1 MLKKKYEPERTT
13 KTVKFSDD
21 VVTSNNNINNEN
33 NVINPDNELQ
43 DIESTNVDN
52 N

>member
-1 MLKKKYEPERTT
+1 LLKKKYEPERTT

-21 VVTSNNNINNEN
+21 VVTTNNNNNEN

>member
-21 VVTSNNNINNEN
+21 VVTSNNNNEN
-33 NVINPDNELQ
+33 NVVNPDNELQ
-43 DIESTNVDN
+43 DIESTYVDN

>member
-1 MLKKKYEPERTT
+1 LLKKKHEPERTT

-21 VVTSNNNINNEN
+21 VVTSNNNEN
-33 NVINPDNELQ
+33 NVINADNKLQ
-43 DIESTNVDN
+43 DIESINGDN

>member
-1 MLKKKYEPERTT
+1 LLKKKYEPERTT

-21 VVTSNNNINNEN
+21 VVTTTNNNNFN
-33 NVINPDNELQ
+33 NVMNPDNELQ